1 MEHAPRYW
9 LGLLMFCMAA
19 IFTAALGSLIQYRAV
34 AQQQAA
40 IAAYGEEPLTA
51 SLLPQTAH
59 YRKASFY

>member
-19 IFTAALGSLIQYRAV
+19 VFTVVLGSVMQYRAIAAQQAALTALGS
-34 AQQQAA
+34 
-40 IAAYGEEPLTA
+40 ESLTA
-51 SLLPQTAH
+51 SLLPPTAH